1 MKNRSLFFSFLTLVL
16 VISFPQ
22 WIQADGM
29 PEEAAPRR
37 VRHHAVKEEAPP
49 PAPPAPTCVSRSED
63 PKVRI
68 VSWDPKQKVSKFL
81 GEITE
86 CVTTQWDIL
95 KLLPGPN
102 IINVEY
108 PSEKEQWAYY
118 WLWSY
123 KLKNPIEDT
132 IILMDHPGQRI
143 HKGKDPVELYLVFNK
158 NDVVEKVSMQ
168 LIEKHSAGNPTF

>member
-1 MKNRSLFFSFLTLVL
+1 MKNRYLSILILTLVFGML
-16 VISFPQ
+16 APQ
-22 WIQADGM
+22 GLKADG
-29 PEEAAPRR
+29 PSEEPKPRR
-37 VRHHAVKEEAPP
+37 VRHQAMKNEVPP
-49 PAPPAPTCVSRSED
+49 PPPAPTCVSRSAD

-68 VSWDPKQKVSKFL
+68 VSWSPKQKVSKFL

-95 KLLPGPN
+95 KMLSGPN

-123 KLKNPIEDT
+123 KRENPVEDT
-132 IILMDHPGQRI
+132 IIMMDDPGRRIQR
-143 HKGKDPVELYLVFNK
+143 GKNPVELYLVFNE
-158 NDVVEKVSMQ
+158 NDIVEKVAMV
-168 LIEKHSAGNPTF
+168 LVK